1 MIWWYP
7 TIYKN
12 ETIYLSALSN
22 EANIIFDFLHWTTID
37 RKFPKCYDYFCRL
50 LKYNVPQFVRLGLQT
65 IIWWF
70 IFTWF
75 YSIWY
80 VCTNSLLNHIKN
92 KTITVGLLFCLIRW
106 FQNSSNCINNITNI
120 HNIHIFIINKF
131 CCTDVPLLSNPIL

>member
-22 EANIIFDFLHWTTID
+22 EANIIFDFLHWTTIE
-37 RKFPKCYDYFCRL
+37 RKFPKCYDYICRL
-50 LKYNVPQFVRLGLQT
+50 LKYIVPQFVQT

-70 IFTWF
+70 IFTSF

-80 VCTNSLLNHIKN
+80 VCTISSLNHIKKN
-92 KTITVGLLFCLIRW
+92 KTITVGFFFCLIRW
-106 FQNSSNCINNITNI
+106 FQKSSNCINNITNI
-120 HNIHIFIINKF
+120 HNIHIHVFIIYKC
-131 CCTDVPLLSNPIL
+131 CCTDIPLLSNPIL